1 MEKLSGQADFVDA
14 KVVRID
20 GLRVEF
26 EDGWGLVRP
35 SNTTPSLVFRF
46 EADSEAALI
55 RIQQQFQRWLL
66 RVEPGLKLPF

>member
-1 MEKLSGQADFVDA
+1 MELADFPDA
-14 KVVRID
+14 RIINLD

-46 EADSEAALI
+46 EGEDEPALE
-55 RIQQQFQRWLL
+55 RIKGGSRAC
-66 RVEPGLKLPF
+66 